1 VTNALLRALGVFYAF
16 GGVLVLIRLDQ
27 ARLLDSVYAA
37 LAGGPRLRHT
47 VRAVLLALGG
57 VLTCVGGV
65 ALAALSDRTTPLMA
79 VNTLVQF
86 GWIAYAQRRFAPE
99 NADERKSRQQT
110 ISAAV
115 AYATAF
121 ALLCWMQRSER
132 VLLTNSRLID
142 VLLAVLLAVMAAW
155 QAWAVWRSR
164 MQGNAS
170 LPK

>member
-1 VTNALLRALGVFYAF
+1 MTNALLRALGVFYAF

-27 ARLLDSVYAA
+27 ARLLDNVYAA
-37 LAGGPRLRHT
+37 LSGGPRFKHT
-47 VRAVLLALGG
+47 VRAALLALGG

-86 GWIAYAQRRFAPE
+86 GWLGYAQLRFPPE
-99 NADERKSRQQT
+99 NDDERKSRQQT

-115 AYATAF
+115 AYAIAL
-121 ALLCWMQRSER
+121 ALLYWMQSSER
-132 VLLTNSRLID
+132 VLLSNSRVID
-142 VLLAVLLAVMAAW
+142 VLLTVLLVVMAAW

-164 MQGNAS
+164 MQSNAS